1 MLRDFVSTS
10 TQMHSEYVRRH
21 ANPPEPL
28 EQPRH
33 GLREALGQTLIHL
46 GERLVRIERQP
57 VDEAA

>member
-1 MLRDFVSTS
+1 MLRDFVST
-10 TQMHSEYVRRH
+10 TRYMHEEHVRRH

-33 GLREALGQTLIHL
+33 GLREAIGQTLIHL
-46 GERLVRIERQP
+46 GERLVRVDRQP